1 MPEERRQ
8 PADAAGAA
16 AAAAAAPVAQPRPQ
30 AYCASIHPGPR
41 HALPAAL
48 VTQIQALEASL
59 DMPLWL
65 FLQDQGGESQLDSIT
80 ETVRKAFWSARSE
93 MEANR
98 PIALLIDSPGGVAKS
113 AYQIATLIRH
123 HCGDFTAVIPRFAK
137 SAATLLTLGAG
148 SIILNSDAELG
159 PLDVQI
165 FDRERE
171 EFSSALDEVQTVER
185 LQAAS
190 LALIDQTMML
200 LLSRTGKKVESTLPQ
215 VLKFVSD
222 MMRPMFENID
232 VVHFTQ
238 RARFLKVAEEYAIRL
253 LRPRHNKDHA
263 EAIARRLVSAYPDHS
278 FVIDVEEAADP
289 EVSLETTEPTDEQ
302 AELMDGLIP
311 MLGRHTIL
319 GQLQEINP

>member
-8 PADAAGAA
+8 PTDAAGAA

-30 AYCASIHPGPR
+30 AYC
-41 HALPAAL
+41 
-48 VTQIQALEASL
+48 
-59 DMPLWL
+59 
-65 FLQDQGGESQLDSIT
+65 
-80 ETVRKAFWSARSE
+80 
-93 MEANR
+93 
-98 PIALLIDSPGGVAKS
+98 
-113 AYQIATLIRH
+113 
-123 HCGDFTAVIPRFAK
+123 
-137 SAATLLTLGAG
+137 AG

-263 EAIARRLVSAYPDHS
+263 EAIAR
-278 FVIDVEEAADP
+278 
-289 EVSLETTEPTDEQ
+289 
-302 AELMDGLIP
+302 
-311 MLGRHTIL
+311 
-319 GQLQEINP
+319 